1 MSWEFLLA
9 LIVAIPLITFPAV
22 FVWYV
27 NGGGLFHA
35 IRDRMSA
42 RASKRSVGSKRG
54 TDGGEGRKNR
64 WES

>member
-27 NGGGLFHA
+27 NGGGLFDA

-42 RASKRSVGSKRG
+42 RGGKRSQRGAGAAVGRG
-54 TDGGEGRKNR
+54 TRR
-64 WES
+64 ES